1 MVRDQE
7 SRKVRRLDVYLGNDD
22 YLTLPGKQERATVPH
37 KRMNIW

>member
-22 YLTLPGKQERATVPH
+22 YLTLPGKQERAKLCHT
-37 KRMNIW
+37 RE